1 MTISPVAPLTLLLVE
16 DNPADVFLVKE
27 AMREEGLDCE
37 FHVVEDGEKAIAFI
51 DRMDAGADAP
61 PDLLLLDLNV
71 PRRTG
76 DEVLGRIRKS
86 EKCANVAIVVITSS
100 DSPHDRQRAKDL
112 GADEYFRKPANLEQF
127 MELGKMARRL
137 TEKSGRAVV

>member
-1 MTISPVAPLTLLLVE
+1 MKISPVAPLTLLLVE

-27 AMREEGLDCE
+27 AMREEGLACD
-37 FHVVEDGEKAIAFI
+37 FQVVEDGEKAIAFM
-51 DRMDAGADAP
+51 DRLDAGIETP

-76 DEVLGRIRKS
+76 DEVLERIRKS
-86 EKCANVAIVVITSS
+86 SKCAKLAVVVITSS

-112 GADEYFRKPANLEQF
+112 GADEYVRK
-127 MELGKMARRL
+127 
-137 TEKSGRAVV
+137 

>member
-1 MTISPVAPLTLLLVE
+1 MNISQAAPMTLLLVE

-37 FHVVEDGEKAIAFI
+37 FHVVEDGERAIAFI
-51 DRMDAGADAP
+51 DRIDAGVEAP